1 MPRHALAD
9 YYAGYSVLSDIKH
22 HGIIIGSS
30 LAFIYY
36 LLNQYNIISTPIKIR
51 AYTAFVNY
59 LRYQALTFVQS
70 RVPCPFV
77 PLWNNTC
84 CNRHRRQRN
93 CSNLSRKRIR
103 TGIHRSVTRYKPIRT
118 YTLSVFYALLVSINI
133 SPESNR
139 RKNITPPN
147 WSNRVRL
154 WVRRGESRLF
164 VNNPQVIQSRPSK
177 TYRKAYFPCCA
188 GKLIQHFV
196 PASKLNSQ

>member
-1 MPRHALAD
+1 MLRHALAD
-9 YYAGYSVLSDIKH
+9 YYAGNSVLYDIKH

-103 TGIHRSVTRYKPIRT
+103 TGIHRSVTRYNQFEPT
-118 YTLSVFYALLVSINI
+118 HSAFSMPCL
-133 SPESNR
+133 
-139 RKNITPPN
+139 
-147 WSNRVRL
+147 
-154 WVRRGESRLF
+154 
-164 VNNPQVIQSRPSK
+164 
-177 TYRKAYFPCCA
+177 YR
-188 GKLIQHFV
+188 
-196 PASKLNSQ
+196 